1 MNIFQTLCY
10 IEIETVSSCT
20 RRCPWCLF
28 GAYPDHRPSKT
39 QYLDIEVIHNVFR
52 TLKRNN
58 FKGMIALFSINE
70 PLLDERISSG
80 RLIRDCKRIFD
91 DQVLVSLT
99 TNGDLLSPAAVEI
112 LFRNG
117 LDQLK
122 ISCYT
127 DAEYQTKRKLYG
139 NDDRIIVYNQTHFQ
153 RNEYESNRAGTIEG
167 SSVRFCGYDS
177 CSSPFYR
184 TAIGW
189 DGEVRICLNDILQKV
204 KIGNVYEQDLAG
216 ILNGE
221 KMTEMRDRI
230 YSERQSFRPC
240 CDCNVSGDEQK
251 MIRTKE
257 RYLKMLA

>member
-20 RRCPWCLF
+20 RKCSWCLF
-28 GAYPDHRPSKT
+28 GAYPDHRPSQT

-122 ISCYT
+122 MGLLLLASAR
-127 DAEYQTKRKLYG
+127 DVGRP
-139 NDDRIIVYNQTHFQ
+139 
-153 RNEYESNRAGTIEG
+153 S
-167 SSVRFCGYDS
+167 
-177 CSSPFYR
+177 R
-184 TAIGW
+184 TAPQRSRYVWGHGEAQ
-189 DGEVRICLNDILQKV
+189 GEVHVPGML
-204 KIGNVYEQDLAG
+204 
-216 ILNGE
+216 
-221 KMTEMRDRI
+221 
-230 YSERQSFRPC
+230 
-240 CDCNVSGDEQK
+240 
-251 MIRTKE
+251 
-257 RYLKMLA
+257 LKST